1 MATVVLG
8 STTIKKKKKKNRV
21 TANLQFKHKISR
33 GDCCMDVLIVTII
46 TVLSFF
52 LYNHDNKM
60 TPHGGDSSTNNP
72 IKEQITVKYL

>member
-1 MATVVLG
+1 
-8 STTIKKKKKKNRV
+8 
-21 TANLQFKHKISR
+21 
-33 GDCCMDVLIVTII
+33 MDVLIVTII

-72 IKEQITVKYL
+72 IKEQITVKYLQSSFSYTNNTAGWRGERCAHI